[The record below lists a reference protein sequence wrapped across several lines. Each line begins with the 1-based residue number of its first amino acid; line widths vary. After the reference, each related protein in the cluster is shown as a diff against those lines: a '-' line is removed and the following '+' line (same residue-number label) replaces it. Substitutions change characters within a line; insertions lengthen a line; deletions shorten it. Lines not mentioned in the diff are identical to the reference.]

1 MRILKNQRQH
11 EIKNLTKAIRTK
23 PFSIQLFNLAFL
35 FNYLIPQFVLTL
47 LQMGGEGDL
56 VLFSNLL
63 SQELVLIESKHGA
76 PVEVHTHMTMG
87 TSPVLTMEAMDHL

>member
-1 MRILKNQRQH
+1 
-11 EIKNLTKAIRTK
+11 
-23 PFSIQLFNLAFL
+23 
-35 FNYLIPQFVLTL
+35 
-47 LQMGGEGDL
+47 MGGEGDL